1 MIDRRKFIKSL
12 SAFGITLP
20 LLKSEL
26 LAKSKSVSKNNPII
40 LCSRG
45 EKWGRKVLRPG
56 WEVLRKKGS
65 LLDAVE
71 ASANVTELDPED
83 TSVGYG
89 GLPNMDGI
97 VQLDASIMNGPDH
110 NCPRSHYLQTNS
122 TRLNN

>member
-45 EKWGRKVLRPG
+45 EKWGRKSLRPG
-56 WEVLRKKGS
+56 WEVLRKKGRFLMLLRHQQMLPS
-65 LLDAVE
+65 LILKILQLGME
-71 ASANVTELDPED
+71 
-83 TSVGYG
+83 GYQIWRV
-89 GLPNMDGI
+89 LFN
-97 VQLDASIMNGPDH
+97 
-110 NCPRSHYLQTNS
+110 
-122 TRLNN
+122 